1 MKSAPVF
8 WQRRSLSAASLLP
21 VATLFRSLAALRCGL
36 YRHNILRRERLPVPV
51 IVVGNIAVGG
61 SGKTPAVLWLVEE
74 LRKAGRH
81 PGIVSR
87 GYGGQVMASGT
98 PHLVIADPGSDSGP
112 GPDPDFYGDEPVMLA
127 RQADCPVAVGRD
139 RPAAA
144 HALLAA
150 HPACDIIVSDDGMQ
164 HYRLA
169 RTVEIAVVDEAALG
183 NRWPLPSGPLREPL
197 ARLAEVDLI
206 LAHGE
211 LSPRLRAAAGKA
223 PVASMRLVGERFR
236 SLTRP
241 DEWCGAEA
249 FAGKKVHALAG
260 IGQPQRFFDHLAAIG
275 LDIIPHPFPDH
286 YRYRAADFDFA
297 PTETWL
303 MTSKD
308 AVKCASFAPP
318 DAWELPV
325 QAIIDAGA
333 IAPVLEKLRRWTPNC
348 LKFSS
353 ARCARGRWIT

>member
-1 MKSAPVF
+1 MRRAPTF
-8 WQRRSLSAASLLP
+8 WRQRSLYAASLLP
-21 VATLFRSLAALRCGL
+21 ASALFRSLSSVRRKL
-36 YRHNILRRERLPVPV
+36 YLHGILRRERLPVPV

-74 LRKAGRH
+74 LRKVGRH

-87 GYGGQVMASGT
+87 GYGGQAEAGNT
-98 PHLVIADPGSDSGP
+98 PRLVVAGPGS
-112 GPDPDFYGDEPVMLA
+112 GPDPDFYGDEPAMLA
-127 RQADCPVAVGRD
+127 KSAGCPVSVGVD

-144 HALLAA
+144 RALLAA
-150 HPACDIIVSDDGMQ
+150 HPECDVIVSDDGMQ

-169 RTVEIAVVDEAALG
+169 RTVEIAVVDEATLG
-183 NRWPLPSGPLREPL
+183 NCWPLPSGPLREPL

-211 LSPRLRAAAGKA
+211 LSPRLRAAVGTV

-236 SLTRP
+236 SLTKP
-241 DEWCGAEA
+241 DEWCDTEA
-249 FAGKKVHALAG
+249 FIGRKVHALAG
-260 IGQPQRFFDHLAAIG
+260 IGQPQRFFNQLTAMG

-286 YRYRAADFDFA
+286 YRYRADDLDFT
-297 PTETWL
+297 PGKTWV

-308 AVKCASFAPP
+308 AVKCAAFAPP

-325 QAIIDAGA
+325 RALIDAGA
-333 IAPVLEKLRRWTPNC
+333 IAPILEKLDD
-348 LKFSS
+348 
-353 ARCARGRWIT
+353 GRQAA

>member
-8 WQRRSLSAASLLP
+8 WRRRSLPAALLLP

-36 YRHNILRRERLPVPV
+36 YRHGILGRERIPVPV
-51 IVVGNIAVGG
+51 VVVGNIAVGG

-87 GYGGQVMASGT
+87 GYGGQAVTGDT
-98 PHLVIADPGSDSGP
+98 PRLVIAEPGSDFS
-112 GPDPDFYGDEPVMLA
+112 PDPDFYGDEPVMLA
-127 RQADCPVAVGRD
+127 RLTNCPVAVGRD
-139 RPAAA
+139 RPAVAR
-144 HALLAA
+144 ALLAA
-150 HPACDIIVSDDGMQ
+150 HPECDVIVSDDGMQ

-169 RTVEIAVVDEAALG
+169 RTVEIAVVDEATLG

-197 ARLAEVDLI
+197 ARLAGVDLI

-211 LSPRLRAAAGKA
+211 LSPRLRAAAGNV
-223 PVASMRLVGERFR
+223 PVASMRLAGERFR

-249 FAGKKVHALAG
+249 FFGKKVHALAG
-260 IGQPQRFFDHLAAIG
+260 IGQPQRFFDQLAAMG
-275 LDIIPHPFPDH
+275 LDVVPHPFPDH
-286 YRYRAADFDFA
+286 YRYRAADFDLA

-308 AVKCASFAPP
+308 AVKCIFFAPP

-325 QAIIDAGA
+325 RAMIDAGA
-333 IAPVLEKLRRWTPNC
+333 IAPVLEKLDD
-348 LKFSS
+348 
-353 ARCARGRWIT
+353 GRQTA